1 MKVIADVNKL
11 TVKGSSIYYEDQKI
25 GKWWAR
31 TLFYFDPKN
40 KTLQYENFSLF
51 GLMLHICGYKKK
63 FNDQGLKDWLAS
75 KNINLKPLA
84 QDGKVTK
91 KVVFQALQALQ
102 DKKKQFVSICFYGVN
117 GPDGKFSEEA
127 TTHALIQLL
136 KDGLDINATVDSC
149 NTTVL
154 QAACLSKRFELAKY
168 LIEQGA
174 EINTMTTEGSGYV
187 AKTPLQHAIQNNHEP
202 LILLLLE
209 KGADVNTRNFNKET
223 ILHMALRNLK
233 SKGAEANPKKIIQ
246 ELLAKNAKVNEVDAR
261 GATCLYTACEM
272 GELDVVQWLVA
283 KKADVN
289 GFGKYG
295 NPPLFA
301 AVFQGNVEVVRF
313 LLDNG
318 ANPKPQEPQTENNR
332 ETPLSIAVW
341 KLNSEMIK
349 LLHAKGADIN
359 QKNKFQDAPLHIAA
373 KEGDLETVK
382 LLIEL
387 GADPVIKNRDK
398 KTAAEVARAKGYEEM
413 AVYLEGLP
421 KSNL

>member
-1 MKVIADVNKL
+1 MNVITDVNKL
-11 TVKGSSIYYEDQKI
+11 AVKGSSIYYEDQKI

-63 FNDQGLKDWLAS
+63 FNDQGLKDWLIS
-75 KNINLKPLA
+75 KNINLKPLSP
-84 QDGKVTK
+84 DGRVTK

-102 DKKKQFVSICFYGVN
+102 DKKKQFVSICLYGVKAL
-117 GPDGKFSEEA
+117 DGKSPEEA
-127 TTHALIQLL
+127 TTHALIQLF
-136 KDGLDINATVDSC
+136 KDGLDINATIDDC
-149 NTTVL
+149 NTSVL
-154 QAACLSKRFELAKY
+154 QAACCRKRFEVAKY

-174 EINTMTTEGSGYV
+174 KINTMTTEGSGYV
-187 AKTPLQHAIQNNHEP
+187 AKTPLQHAIQNRYDP

-209 KGADVNTRNFNKET
+209 KGADVNTRNYNKET
-223 ILHMALRNLK
+223 ILHMALSNLK
-233 SKGAEANPKKIIQ
+233 EESAESNPKKIIQ
-246 ELLAKNAKVNEVDAR
+246 ELLAKNAKVNEADAR
-261 GATCLYTACEM
+261 GATCLYKACEM
-272 GELDVVQWLVA
+272 GELDVIQWLVA
-283 KKADVN
+283 KTADVN

-295 NPPLFA
+295 KPPLFA

-318 ANPKPQEPQTENNR
+318 ANPKPQEPQPENNW

-341 KLNSEMIK
+341 KPNSEMIK

-359 QKNKFQDAPLHIAA
+359 QKNNSYQDAPLHIAA
-373 KEGDLETVK
+373 RQGDLETVK

-398 KTAAEVARAKGYEEM
+398 TTAELARAKGYEEM

>member
-1 MKVIADVNKL
+1 MI
-11 TVKGSSIYYEDQKI
+11 
-25 GKWWAR
+25 
-31 TLFYFDPKN
+31 
-40 KTLQYENFSLF
+40 
-51 GLMLHICGYKKK
+51 
-63 FNDQGLKDWLAS
+63 S
-75 KNINLKPLA
+75 KNINLKPLSP
-84 QDGKVTK
+84 DGRVTK

-102 DKKKQFVSICFYGVN
+102 DKKKQFVSICSYGVK
-117 GPDGKFSEEA
+117 GADGKFSEEA

-136 KDGLDINATVDSC
+136 KDGLEINATVDSC

-154 QAACLSKRFELAKY
+154 QVACLSKRFEVAKY

-233 SKGAEANPKKIIQ
+233 NKGVEVNPKKIIQ
-246 ELLAKNAKVNEVDAR
+246 ELLAKNAKVNEADAR

-318 ANPKPQEPQTENNR
+318 ANPKPQEPQTENKNGSIDIGLENNW

-341 KLNSEMIK
+341 KPNSEMIK

-359 QKNKFQDAPLHIAA
+359 RKNKYQDAPLHIAA
-373 KEGDLETVK
+373 RQGDLETVK

-387 GADPVIKNRDK
+387 GADPFIKNRDE
-398 KTAAEVARAKGYEEM
+398 KTAAEVARAKGYDEM